1 MRDLVGEKFQAA
13 LRVRRKSAAKFKG
26 LGMSRLAAQLYK
38 RLYEAG
44 NYRLR
49 TFAGGAWAARCRP
62 TTIAILLT
70 ELCNARCVHCDIW
83 KNRGKED
90 SPSVDQWQ
98 QTLRDLRRWLGPVQV
113 TFTGGEA
120 LLKSYA
126 TDLVAYASSLGLFV
140 EHLTHGYWD
149 DQSKIERLALA
160 RPWRVTISVDGVGE
174 THTRIRG
181 REKFFEK
188 TSTTIQTLQRVRK
201 EKTLDYT
208 IRLKTVIMHHN
219 LDDVCEVAR
228 FAHQDGMDVFYQP
241 IEQNYNT
248 PEDPRWFEHSENW
261 PQDTAKAVATVE
273 RLIALKRQGLPI
285 ANSYAQLEVMIP
297 YFRNP
302 DAMRVA
308 TQGHTAHDRRAL
320 CAALTN
326 LQLQANG
333 DVTVCSGIKPV
344 GNIKTTPIRQIWELR
359 PRVWEEG
366 CCLTWRCSPAE
377 KENLSLPIH
386 S

>member
-1 MRDLVGEKFQAA
+1 
-13 LRVRRKSAAKFKG
+13 
-26 LGMSRLAAQLYK
+26 MSRALAQVYK
-38 RLYEAG
+38 RFYEAG

-90 SPSVDQWQ
+90 SPKVEQWKEF
-98 QTLRDLRRWLGPVQV
+98 LKDLRRWLGPVQV

-120 LLKSYA
+120 LLKPFA
-126 TDLVAYASSLGLFV
+126 VELVEYASSLGLFV

-149 DQSKIERLALA
+149 DQSKIEKLALA

-201 EKTLDYT
+201 ENGLEFT
-208 IRLKTVIMHHN
+208 IRLKTVIMEHN
-219 LDDVCEVAR
+219 LENVGEVAK
-228 FAHQDGMDVFYQP
+228 FAHQDRMDVFYQP

-248 PEDPRWFEHSENW
+248 PEDPRWFEHGENW
-261 PQDTAKAVATVE
+261 PKDAGKAAAAVE
-273 RLIALKRQGLPI
+273 RLIEMKRQGLPI

-297 YFRNP
+297 YFRDP
-302 DAMRVA
+302 DAMRVT

-344 GNIKTTPIRQIWELR
+344 GNIKLAPIRQIWLR
-359 PRVWEEG
+359 V
-366 CCLTWRCSPAE
+366 S
-377 KENLSLPIH
+377 SLVLK
-386 S
+386 